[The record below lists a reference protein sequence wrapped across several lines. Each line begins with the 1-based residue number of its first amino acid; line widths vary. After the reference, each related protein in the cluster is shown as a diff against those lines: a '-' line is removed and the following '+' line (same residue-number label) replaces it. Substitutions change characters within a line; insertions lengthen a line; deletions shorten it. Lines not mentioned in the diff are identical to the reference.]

1 MKSLSVDFSV
11 HKVAFLEARADSGV
25 LERCCTELCSW
36 RQKFIV
42 FRIFTFIFMKIPIC
56 FGQQD
61 GKAILS
67 AALSGVQFIR
77 SDYGNETS
85 FIATTKISEIEVSA
99 PVIHSDVPLET

>member
-1 MKSLSVDFSV
+1 MFIKWRLWRPEPTA
-11 HKVAFLEARADSGV
+11 AFWSAAAQSSAAGGRS
-25 LERCCTELCSW
+25 SS
-36 RQKFIV
+36 FFV
-42 FRIFTFIFMKIPIC
+42 FFTFIFMKIPIC